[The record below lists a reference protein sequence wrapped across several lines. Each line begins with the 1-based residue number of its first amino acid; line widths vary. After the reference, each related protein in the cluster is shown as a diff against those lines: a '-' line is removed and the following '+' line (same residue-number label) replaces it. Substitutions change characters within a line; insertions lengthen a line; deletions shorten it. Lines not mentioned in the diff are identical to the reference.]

1 MSPKAAVVAGV
12 AVAVLFAAA
21 VVLGASGR
29 QGSPADSSGIV
40 QALRGAAGDAAAVP
54 LEDLSTDCASDD
66 DPTLLVFDF
75 GCVLR
80 VRTDARLG
88 LVRIR
93 PDRPVTVEAPAPD
106 GDVEVEA
113 EVDPG
118 EEISIAV
125 GEGTTDISLTCRAG
139 LGVECRVQLLG

>member
-1 MSPKAAVVAGV
+1 MSPKAAVVTV
-12 AVAVLFAAA
+12 VVVAVLFAAA

-29 QGSPADSSGIV
+29 LGSPTESNTIV
-40 QALRGAAGDAAAVP
+40 EALRGAAGDAAAVP

-66 DPTLLVFDF
+66 DPALLVFDF

-80 VRTDARLG
+80 VRTDTGLG

-93 PDRPVTVEAPAPD
+93 PDRPLTVEAPAPD
-106 GDVEVEA
+106 GDVDVEA

-139 LGVECRVQLLG
+139 LGTECSVRLVE